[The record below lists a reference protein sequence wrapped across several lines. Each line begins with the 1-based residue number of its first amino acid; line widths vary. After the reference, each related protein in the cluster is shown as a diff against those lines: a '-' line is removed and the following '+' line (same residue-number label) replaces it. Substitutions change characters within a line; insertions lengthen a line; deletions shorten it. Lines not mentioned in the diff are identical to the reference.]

1 MVSLVSFLLVIGI
14 CVIIHELGHYFTAR
28 IFDVQVHEFAF
39 GMGPVLL
46 QRQGRHTM
54 WSFRAF
60 PVGGFVRLAGM
71 GEDHEEEVVE
81 EGRGFFD
88 KAAWKRFLILAN
100 GSVSNILLA
109 MLLTVFFLSGHG
121 VINLESTEIGE
132 IMEGYPAQTAG
143 ILPGDA
149 IVAVNDLTVSSWR
162 EMSASIRTT
171 ASEGPVLFSV
181 LRKGETLS
189 LTVTIPPDAQ
199 GIPLLGIRPAM
210 RRYSVLE
217 AFASAFTYTVD
228 MTFEMVRGII
238 RWITGVEKVDV
249 TGPVG
254 IASMAGDAARRG
266 MWPFVTFLALINL
279 NLGLLNLFP
288 FPALDGGRLIFT
300 AGEMLLRRRL
310 PARIE
315 NFIHMSG
322 FVLLLLLIV
331 YVTWQDI
338 LRFF

>member
-1 MVSLVSFLLVIGI
+1 
-14 CVIIHELGHYFTAR
+14 
-28 IFDVQVHEFAF
+28 
-39 GMGPVLL
+39 
-46 QRQGRHTM
+46 
-54 WSFRAF
+54 
-60 PVGGFVRLAGM
+60 
-71 GEDHEEEVVE
+71 
-81 EGRGFFD
+81 
-88 KAAWKRFLILAN
+88 
-100 GSVSNILLA
+100 
-109 MLLTVFFLSGHG
+109 
-121 VINLESTEIGE
+121 
-132 IMEGYPAQTAG
+132 
-143 ILPGDA
+143 
-149 IVAVNDLTVSSWR
+149 
-162 EMSASIRTT
+162 
-171 ASEGPVLFSV
+171 
-181 LRKGETLS
+181 
-189 LTVTIPPDAQ
+189 
-199 GIPLLGIRPAM
+199 GIRPSM

-217 AFASAFTYTVD
+217 AFSSAFTYTVD